1 MSMTLDEMIAHEAG
15 LADSA
20 KRRGYEK
27 TMERHNQIVKCLIE
41 LRERRKAP
49 EIVRCG
55 ECVHYDPPHV
65 ENEGVRYEYS
75 EMPKEAFDVLG
86 TGLVS
91 VEYGINV
98 GGRCCVDYYC
108 KNYPDDKRVYV
119 PKDNYCGRAERRT
132 DATN

>member
-55 ECVHYDPPHV
+55 ECKHKKDHHY
-65 ENEGVRYEYS
+65 ENPGEEPYIKSTCENKY
-75 EMPKEAFDVLG
+75 
-86 TGLVS
+86 GLA
-91 VEYGINV
+91 
-98 GGRCCVDYYC
+98 
-108 KNYPDDKRVYV
+108 KNYQVHDWDF
-119 PKDNYCGRAERRT
+119 CSRAEKENR
-132 DATN
+132 